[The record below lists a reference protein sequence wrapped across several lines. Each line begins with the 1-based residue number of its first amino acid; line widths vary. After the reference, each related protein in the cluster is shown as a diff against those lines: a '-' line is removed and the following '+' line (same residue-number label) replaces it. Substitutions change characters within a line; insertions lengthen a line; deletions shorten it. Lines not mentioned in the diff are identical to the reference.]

1 MHQVYIL
8 FSENLNRFYI
18 GYTSNLELRL
28 EFHLNDTQTRKFT
41 YKAEDWK
48 LFHQIWCKTKHQ
60 ALAIEKHIKAMKS
73 RTNIMNLKKC
83 PEMIVKLKQKYL
95 GS

>member
-8 FSENLNRFYI
+8 YSEKLNRFYI
-18 GYTSNLELRL
+18 GYTSNLDLRL

-60 ALAIEKHIKAMKS
+60 ALAIEKHIS
-73 RTNIMNLKKC
+73 LS
-83 PEMIVKLKQKYL
+83 Q
-95 GS
+95 